1 MSKLELEDKTLS
13 CKDCNSNFT
22 FTKEEQG
29 FYLKRAYAEPK
40 RCPPCRKARKKVRR
54 RNRRSLIRS
63 ITPKGEDTSKEE

>member
-1 MSKLELEDKTLS
+1 MSKLELVDKILP
-13 CKDCNSNFT
+13 CKDCDKTFT

-40 RCPPCRKARKKVRR
+40 RCPPCRKKRKKVRR

-63 ITPKGEDTSKEE
+63 LTPNETKE